1 MDYLSYIAVES
12 MDVEPG
18 NIAGVAVRTL
28 KDLTFRRTAP
38 DLWATPA
45 WLDSGLS
52 TLEQLFRLRIER
64 RLLEEQHRL
73 LAEELRTTSQ
83 RVNLFE
89 KVKIPE
95 CRENIRRI
103 NIFIGDE
110 NTSAVVRSKI
120 AKGKSVKKAH
130 PAYGDGDQIVVGEA
144 MDLRLRRLMDF
155 GLQGVEAYYSGF
167 TPVLRKAMLAFAE
180 KYGLYV
186 TAGSDYHGQNKMIEL
201 GDTGLDRASDGPGGL
216 TRFIR
221 KMLEKL

>member
-1 MDYLSYIAVES
+1 MAKVKNTKTELKAQRDALKRYQRYLPTLQLKKQQLQLEIRKVDQAVADKRAEEEAARDGLSSWVKLYADDHDYLAYLTVAS
-12 MDVEPG
+12 MEVEPG

-38 DLWATPA
+38 DLFATPA
-45 WLDSGLS
+45 WLDTGLS

-73 LAEELRTTSQ
+73 LSEELRTTSQ

-110 NTSAVVRSKI
+110 NTSAVVRSKL
-120 AKGKSVKKAH
+120 AKSMSVKKTQA
-130 PAYGDGDQIVVGEA
+130 ADAGEGDA
-144 MDLRLRRLMDF
+144 
-155 GLQGVEAYYSGF
+155 A
-167 TPVLRKAMLAFAE
+167 
-180 KYGLYV
+180 
-186 TAGSDYHGQNKMIEL
+186 
-201 GDTGLDRASDGPGGL
+201 
-216 TRFIR
+216 
-221 KMLEKL
+221 